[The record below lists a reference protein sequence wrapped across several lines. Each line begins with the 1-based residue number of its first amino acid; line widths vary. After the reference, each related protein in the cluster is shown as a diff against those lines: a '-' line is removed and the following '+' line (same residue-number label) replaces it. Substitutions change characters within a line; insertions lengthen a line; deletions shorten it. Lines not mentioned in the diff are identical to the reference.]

1 MATTS
6 LAAARAITAA
16 QVTHDRTGSD
26 LRSYSASYDAAR
38 GAGAEKLSVINYF
51 HWVITR
57 SASENM

>member
-38 GAGAEKLSVINYF
+38 GAGANLSEA
-51 HWVITR
+51 
-57 SASENM
+57 SALAAWAMKKIQK

>member
-1 MATTS
+1 MATS

-38 GAGAEKLSVINYF
+38 GAGANL
-51 HWVITR
+51 
-57 SASENM
+57 